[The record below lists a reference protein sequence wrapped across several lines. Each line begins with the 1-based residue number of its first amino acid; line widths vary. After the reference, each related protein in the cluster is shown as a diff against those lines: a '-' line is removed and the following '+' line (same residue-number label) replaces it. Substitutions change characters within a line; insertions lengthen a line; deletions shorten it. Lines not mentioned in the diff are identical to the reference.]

1 LEVSETEILA
11 NFEKYCKILSK
22 VEDPERAA
30 AIKKLLDEQGDRIAT
45 TPGHDR
51 SDRHSATPGGMVKRA
66 LDTLRNAKE
75 IINMRAFSGAGISLD
90 SIIITCLLHDIG
102 RIGDENG
109 DYYVPQQSSWHREKG
124 NYYTYNPNIRRMT
137 HPHRGL
143 YILQS
148 YGVSLTQDEWTA
160 IATQMGGNHEENRFY
175 NGFETPLSTLLQ
187 MAIKLSS
194 MQDFCGPEN
203 S

>member
-1 LEVSETEILA
+1 LEVSESEILA

-22 VEDPERAA
+22 VEGERAA
-30 AIKKLLDEQGDRIAT
+30 AIKKFLDENGDRIAT
-45 TPGHDR
+45 APGHDR
-51 SDRHSATPGGMVKRA
+51 HDRHSAAPGGMVKRA
-66 LDTLRNAKE
+66 LDTLKNARE
-75 IINMRAFSGAGISLD
+75 IVGMRAFTETSVTLD
-90 SIIITCLLHDIG
+90 SLIVVCLLHDIG

-109 DYYVPQQSSWHREKG
+109 DYYLPQTSSWHLEKG
-124 NYYTYNPNIRRMT
+124 NYYTYNPKIRRMT

-143 YILQS
+143 YLLQKS
-148 YGVSLTQDEWTA
+148 GIYLSQDEWTA
-160 IATQMGGNHEENRFY
+160 IATQTGGSHEENRFY
-175 NGFETPLSTLLQ
+175 NGYETPLAALLQ